1 MIKLSGLTRRY
12 GATLAVDSLD
22 LELQPGEI
30 FGFLGPN
37 GAGKTTTFKMVVG
50 LLRPD
55 QGTVEVCGYDIK
67 GQERQAKACIGFV
80 ADDPFLYDKLNAVE
94 FLELVCALWSVHR
107 REGEERARRLLELFD
122 LADVRG
128 DLINTYSKG
137 MKRKI
142 ALAAALI
149 HDPQVLILDEP
160 TDGLDPPAARMVRD
174 LLRELADRG
183 KTVFL
188 STHILEIAERFCDRV
203 GIIDRGKLVAVGPVK
218 ELLVEHR
225 EASLEELF
233 LKLVGGDKQQEILAY
248 LEKTGGKQ
256 ADAQS
261 SR

>member
-1 MIKLSGLTRRY
+1 MIKLTGLTRSY
-12 GATLAVDSLD
+12 GTTLAVDRLD

-37 GAGKTTTFKMVVG
+37 GAGKTTTFKMAVG

-55 QGTVEVCGYDIK
+55 QGMAEICGFDIK
-67 GQERQAKACIGFV
+67 QEERKAKTCLGFV

-94 FLELVCALWSVHR
+94 FLELVCYLWSVPR
-107 REGEERARRLLELFD
+107 REGEERAKRLLKLFD
-122 LADVRG
+122 LDAVRG
-128 DLINTYSKG
+128 DLIDTHSKG
-137 MKRKI
+137 MKRKL

-183 KTVFL
+183 KTIFL

-203 GIIDRGKLVAVGPVK
+203 GIIDQGKLVAVRPVE
-218 ELLVEHR
+218 ELLVERR

-233 LKLVGGDKQQEILAY
+233 LKLVVGDKQKEILAY
-248 LEKTGGKQ
+248 LEKTSGTV
-256 ADAQS
+256 
-261 SR
+261 